1 MLRSLLRRTPAPAPD
16 PLAVAEVAE
25 AAALAAQAD
34 AERRA
39 ALAKA
44 AVADAETAAK
54 LDAIRHRA
62 ALERRRRERR
72 ASAEEAR
79 DAEAARLAH
88 VAAGRRKRSTTAAHV
103 RTVLSDNASRLRR
116 LTVNVIVNGGAGY
129 GQFRFFHLN
138 LHLPAG
144 AAVMLAAGLEL
155 VAVTVLDYGIV
166 ARREG
171 RRYHAKFAAAG
182 LLAALVAAI
191 NYTHWSG
198 APGLHGLAI
207 PSALLSLLG
216 PPMWMWYA
224 DATRPD
230 GGPVRAVAGGAATAR
245 TVAEGGDTVAHG
257 PAWRVAEFDWAQWLL
272 WSRLVFAA
280 KRQAVI
286 HRITDPEQALR
297 AARAHLDDKRAA
309 RDDKR
314 AERAAKIA
322 QRRAERTARIEARRL
337 ARLEAKQRKELD
349 SGRDP
354 YLPTPQEV
362 AGMSDEEKRET
373 ARDAIRAAKLDG
385 VALKADKI
393 ANALGMSESWA
404 RMRIKEVREVLQGEI
419 DDTPDEQEQAK

>member
-1 MLRSLLRRTPAPAPD
+1 MLRSLLRRTPEPAPD
-16 PLAVAEVAE
+16 PMSVAEAAE

-39 ALAKA
+39 ALGKA

-72 ASAEEAR
+72 AEAEEGR
-79 DAEAARLAH
+79 EAEAARVAQ
-88 VAAGRRKRSTTAAHV
+88 VAASRRKRSTTAAHA
-103 RTVLSDNASRLRR
+103 RKVLSDNASRLRR

-129 GQFRFFHLN
+129 GQYRFFHFN
-138 LHLPAG
+138 LGLPVW

-230 GGPVRAVAGGAATAR
+230 TGSVRGVAGGAAGSS
-245 TVAEGGDTVAHG
+245 TVVAGGDTAPHG
-257 PAWRVAEFDWAQWLL
+257 TGMAVAEFDWAQWLL
-272 WSRLVFAA
+272 WSRLTFAA
-280 KRQAVI
+280 KRQAVL
-286 HRITDPEQALR
+286 HRITDPEEALA

-314 AERAAKIA
+314 AARAAKIE
-322 QRRAERTARIEARRL
+322 QRRVGQLEEARRKE
-337 ARLEAKQRKELD
+337 LEAGGPQAYNR
-349 SGRDP
+349 
-354 YLPTPQEV
+354 YLPTPEEV
-362 AGMSDEEKRET
+362 AGMTDKEKREA
-373 ARDAIRAAKLDG
+373 ARDAFRTAKLDG
-385 VALKADKI
+385 VTLTAGALA
-393 ANALGMSESWA
+393 APFSLSESWA
-404 RMRIKEVREVLQGEI
+404 RMRIREVRDVLRGEVE
-419 DDTPDEQEQAK
+419 DPDVEDPNDEQEEQAQ